1 MLLRKAFGD
10 KLPSDIL
17 NKQKQG
23 FGAPVQQWLK
33 FSPMESL
40 TEKYLKNKEAEIFK
54 YLDYTQIQKY
64 LDYTYK
70 HWCLLVLG
78 IWFDKVYAKNSL

>member
-1 MLLRKAFGD
+1 
-10 KLPSDIL
+10 
-17 NKQKQG
+17 
-23 FGAPVQQWLK
+23 
-33 FSPMESL
+33 MESL

-78 IWFDKVYAKNSL
+78 IWFDKVYTKNSL